1 MSQFSQSFRTRDAAA
16 QVSLEVLERPEGLV
30 NTKPSPNFAILCRL
44 FESLRDKPQKRKEQI
59 TSMIQVSRRLLWIIN
74 GGTMSGQIFTRSS
87 ASCYL
92 K

>member
-16 QVSLEVLERPEGLV
+16 QVSSEVLERPEGLV

-59 TSMIQVSRRLLWIIN
+59 TSMIQVRRESFVNWVLLAGIYHLAKSIEV
-74 GGTMSGQIFTRSS
+74 
-87 ASCYL
+87 
-92 K
+92 